1 MTNLSL
7 IPPNLCLP
15 KFMAVGGQTKN
26 AHFAGRSRRCVP
38 GLSKPPCC

>member
-7 IPPNLCLP
+7 IPPNLCPPL
-15 KFMAVGGQTKN
+15 FMAGNDPDKR
-26 AHFAGRSRRCVP
+26 AHVAGRSRRCVP

>member
-7 IPPNLCLP
+7 IPPNLCPPL
-15 KFMAVGGQTKN
+15 FMAIDGQDKCV
-26 AHFAGRSRRCVP
+26 HVAGRSRRCVP